1 MSAMGGRASLLFA
14 CALAVVA
21 MGCHRAATPFRLT
34 ERRMQHLLEVA
45 SRDTSCPAV
54 GMTYEQISE
63 RVFRVSGCG
72 TYVDFGGFM
81 RGRGRYVSARWRRIA
96 PITERVPLDMQC
108 PASAS
113 TFTATGPMAYTVA
126 GCGRVAQ
133 FELRCGDV
141 DCGWIEVGAS
151 AAPVA
156 ASSSSVVVAPVVSP
170 SAPVEATLQAARASV
185 LACSNGAAV
194 SMRVTWDGVGHVT
207 LALDPPF
214 GGTSVET
221 CVAGVVGSA
230 LTRPPTVPGSATV
243 VVR

>member
-1 MSAMGGRASLLFA
+1 MSAMGGRWLLFVG
-14 CALAVVA
+14 ALASVA
-21 MGCHRAATPFRLT
+21 TGCHRAATPFRLT

-45 SRDTSCPAV
+45 SRETSCPAV

-81 RGRGRYVSARWRRIA
+81 RGRGRYVSARWRPIA
-96 PITERVPLDMQC
+96 PITERAPLDMQC
-108 PASAS
+108 PRAAS
-113 TFTATGPMAYTVA
+113 TFTPTGPMAYTVA

-141 DCGWIEVGAS
+141 DCGWIQVGAS
-151 AAPVA
+151 AAPVVA
-156 ASSSSVVVAPVVSP
+156 ASSSSVVVAPVSP
-170 SAPVEATLQAARASV
+170 GAPVEETLQAARASV
-185 LACSNGAAV
+185 LACSSGAAV
-194 SMRVTWDGVGHVT
+194 SMRVAWDGTGHVT
-207 LALDPPF
+207 LALDPPL
-214 GGTSVET
+214 GGTPVET